1 MKTLL
6 KCKIFS
12 GERKKRRRAGGNL
25 LPARRCVKLFYF
37 AVGVLSHRSCA
48 HHAAR
53 SVQAHY
59 SAADS
64 VSGLASV
71 SDAVV
76 SGVYSR

>member
-1 MKTLL
+1 M
-6 KCKIFS
+6 
-12 GERKKRRRAGGNL
+12 
-25 LPARRCVKLFYF
+25 KLFYF